1 MSRHAS
7 SLPSSAGPAGGF
19 HRLRSFL
26 TRHRWRLGG
35 LALLVI
41 VAALLMQLGVM
52 RGLSLQILAW
62 QRELHRALTL
72 AVSGWSETPSWAT
85 AGWLLALSFG
95 YGVFHAAGPGHG
107 KAVLS
112 TYLVSQGGGL
122 KRALGLSF
130 SAALLQGMMAIA
142 MVLVLVQGLGWL
154 TLRAVGSVA
163 SLELASFLMV
173 ALLGAWLCLRA
184 WRLLRRTRAGGDH
197 GQHDHRH
204 AHHHH
209 DHQGA
214 HGHAHAHRH
223 AHAHAHDHSHEHD
236 HSHTHDHSH
245 VHGHA
250 HGHQHDGCGCGSRH
264 HIAPEEVGN
273 WRTALATVVVI
284 GLRPCT
290 GAVLMMGAA
299 SLLGHAALGAAV
311 VMVMALGTA
320 MTVSALALAS
330 VLARDWVMRHYD
342 RFAGGGGAA
351 RLGRL
356 SGWLAMGGGLAI
368 LWLGASLAWQVGSAP
383 TGGLPL
389 LS

>member
-7 SLPSSAGPAGGF
+7 SLPSFTGPAGVS
-19 HRLRSFL
+19 HRLRGFL
-26 TRHRWRLGG
+26 TRHRWLLGG
-35 LALLVI
+35 LAALALVAVLLV
-41 VAALLMQLGVM
+41 QFGVM

-62 QRELHRALTL
+62 QRDLHRALTL

-154 TLRAVGSVA
+154 TRRAMGSVA

-184 WRLLRRTRAGGDH
+184 WRLLRHTAADGVH
-197 GQHDHRH
+197 GHQQEHGHSHD
-204 AHHHH
+204 H
-209 DHQGA
+209 DHQ
-214 HGHAHAHRH
+214 HDHAHAHDPH
-223 AHAHAHDHSHEHD
+223 AHAHAHDHQAHGVQD
-236 HSHTHDHSH
+236 H
-245 VHGHA
+245 HA
-250 HGHQHDGCGCGSRH
+250 HGYQDHHAHGCGCGARH
-264 HIAPEEVGN
+264 HIAPDEVGN

-299 SLLGHAALGAAV
+299 SLLGHAVLGAAA

-330 VLARDWVMRHYD
+330 VLARDWITRHYHRLD
-342 RFAGGGGAA
+342 DGRLA
-351 RLGRL
+351 RLGQL
-356 SGWLAMGGGLAI
+356 SGWLAMAGGLTI
-368 LWLGASLAWQVGSAP
+368 LGLGLMLAWQAGSAP
-383 TGGLPL
+383 AAGLPL

>member
-1 MSRHAS
+1 MSRHARSLS
-7 SLPSSAGPAGGF
+7 SPPANA
-19 HRLRSFL
+19 HRKPRAAYQ
-26 TRHRWRLGG
+26 RRWWLLGVAL
-35 LALLVI
+35 LALVAVLLV
-41 VAALLMQLGVM
+41 QLGVM

-62 QRELHRALTL
+62 QRDLHRALTL
-72 AVSGWSETPSWAT
+72 AVSGWSETPTWAT

-130 SAALLQGMMAIA
+130 GAALLQGMMAIA
-142 MVLVLVQGLGWL
+142 VVLVLVQGLGWL
-154 TLRAVGSVA
+154 TRQAMGSVA

-184 WRLLRRTRAGGDH
+184 WRLLRRTRASGGH
-197 GQHDHRH
+197 G
-204 AHHHH
+204 HHH
-209 DHQGA
+209 DHD
-214 HGHAHAHRH
+214 HHHNHAHHDHSHHHDHAHDH
-223 AHAHAHDHSHEHD
+223 DHHAHAHDHD
-236 HSHTHDHSH
+236 
-245 VHGHA
+245 A
-250 HGHQHDGCGCGSRH
+250 HGFQDHPAQGCGCGARH
-264 HIAPEEVGN
+264 HIAPEEVGS

-299 SLLGHAALGAAV
+299 SLLGHAALGAAA

-330 VLARDWVMRHYD
+330 VLARDWITRHYG
-342 RFAGGGGAA
+342 RLEGGRMA

-356 SGWLAMGGGLAI
+356 SGWLAMGGGLTI
-368 LWLGASLAWQVGSAP
+368 LWLGVSLAWQAGSAP
-383 TGGLPL
+383 AAGLPL

>member
-7 SLPSSAGPAGGF
+7 SLTSSAGPAGVSY
-19 HRLRSFL
+19 RLRGFL
-26 TRHRWRLGG
+26 IRHRWRLGG

-41 VAALLMQLGVM
+41 VAALLMQFGVM

-62 QRELHRALTL
+62 QRDLHRALTL
-72 AVSGWSETPSWAT
+72 AVGGWSEMPSWAT

-154 TLRAVGSVA
+154 TRRAVGSVA

-184 WRLLRRTRAGGDH
+184 WRLLRRTKADGGH
-197 GQHDHRH
+197 GQHDHHH
-204 AHHHH
+204 AHHHE
-209 DHQGA
+209 
-214 HGHAHAHRH
+214 HGH
-223 AHAHAHDHSHEHD
+223 S
-236 HSHTHDHSH
+236 
-245 VHGHA
+245 HA

-264 HIAPEEVGN
+264 HLAPEEVGN

-299 SLLGHAALGAAV
+299 SLLGHAALGATA

-330 VLARDWVMRHYD
+330 VLARDWVIRHYG
-342 RFAGGGGAA
+342 RFAGGAA

-368 LWLGASLAWQVGSAP
+368 LWLGVSLAWQVGSAP

>member
-1 MSRHAS
+1 MPRHAS
-7 SLPSSAGPAGGF
+7 SLTSSAGPAGGF
-19 HRLRSFL
+19 HRLRGFL

-35 LALLVI
+35 LAALVI

-62 QRELHRALTL
+62 QRDLHRALTL
-72 AVSGWSETPSWAT
+72 AVSVWSETPSWAT

-154 TLRAVGSVA
+154 TRRAVGSVA

-184 WRLLRRTRAGGDH
+184 WRLLRHTAAAGGH
-197 GQHDHRH
+197 GQH
-204 AHHHH
+204 HHHH
-209 DHQGA
+209 DHQ
-214 HGHAHAHRH
+214 HDHDHTHDH
-223 AHAHAHDHSHEHD
+223 NHEHDHSHE

-264 HIAPEEVGN
+264 HLAPEEVGN

-299 SLLGHAALGAAV
+299 SLLGHAALGATA

-320 MTVSALALAS
+320 ITVSALALAS
-330 VLARDWVMRHYD
+330 VLARDWVIRHYG

>member
-7 SLPSSAGPAGGF
+7 SLPSSTDPAGGF

-130 SAALLQGMMAIA
+130 SAALLQGAMAIA

-154 TLRAVGSVA
+154 TRRAMGSVA
-163 SLELASFLMV
+163 SLEMASFLMV

-184 WRLLRRTRAGGDH
+184 WRLLRRTQAGGDH
-197 GQHDHRH
+197 GHYDHHH
-204 AHHHH
+204 AHHH
-209 DHQGA
+209 DHGHQRVHGHLHAQGPDPD
-214 HGHAHAHRH
+214 HSHAHA
-223 AHAHAHDHSHEHD
+223 
-236 HSHTHDHSH
+236 HSHTHDHSRAH
-245 VHGHA
+245 ANGHA
-250 HGHQHDGCGCGSRH
+250 SDHRHDGCGCGSRH

-299 SLLGHAALGAAV
+299 SLLGHAALGAAA

-330 VLARDWVMRHYD
+330 VLARDWVIRHYG

-368 LWLGASLAWQVGSAP
+368 LWLGASLAWQAGSTP
-383 TGGLPL
+383 VSGLPL

>member
-7 SLPSSAGPAGGF
+7 SLSSPPTNAQV
-19 HRLRSFL
+19 R
-26 TRHRWRLGG
+26 TRAAVQRRWWLMGG
-35 LALLVI
+35 LVLLALVALLLV
-41 VAALLMQLGVM
+41 QLGVM

-62 QRELHRALTL
+62 QRDLHRALTL
-72 AVSGWSETPSWAT
+72 AVSGWSDTPTWAT

-130 SAALLQGMMAIA
+130 SAALLQGLMAIA

-154 TLRAVGSVA
+154 TRQAMGSVA
-163 SLELASFLMV
+163 GLELASFLMV

-184 WRLLRRTRAGGDH
+184 WRMLRRTAAVGGYHHQDH
-197 GQHDHRH
+197 HQGLH
-204 AHHHH
+204 HHHH
-209 DHQGA
+209 DHH
-214 HGHAHAHRH
+214 HGHGDHQDHH
-223 AHAHAHDHSHEHD
+223 HDHD
-236 HSHTHDHSH
+236 
-245 VHGHA
+245 
-250 HGHQHDGCGCGSRH
+250 CGCGARH
-264 HIAPEEVGN
+264 HLSPDEVGN
-273 WRTALATVVVI
+273 WRTALGAVVAI
-284 GLRPCT
+284 GLRPCS

-299 SLLGHAALGAAV
+299 SLLGHAALGAAA

-330 VLARDWVMRHYD
+330 VLARDWLTRHY
-342 RFAGGGGAA
+342 RRLEAGGVV
-351 RLGRL
+351 RLKQL
-356 SGWLAMGGGLAI
+356 SGWLAMVGGLVI
-368 LWLGASLAWQVGSAP
+368 LWLGVSLAWQAGNA
-383 TGGLPL
+383 TAIGLPL